1 MSGEPDIVSVP
12 LSGNE
17 DFLILGCDGLWD
29 HVTEDDV
36 AFFVYKQVREN
47 PGKFLLIFI
56 NYPTIKYLIVD
67 FVSYFKINKDIVN

>member
-47 PGKFLLIFI
+47 PGE
-56 NYPTIKYLIVD
+56 
-67 FVSYFKINKDIVN
+67 SYWNEKEIR

>member
-1 MSGEPDIVSVP
+1 MYFLGDPNHKPYVSGEPDIVCVP

-29 HVTEDDV
+29 HVTEDDI

-47 PGKFLLIFI
+47 PGKIWGVL
-56 NYPTIKYLIVD
+56 
-67 FVSYFKINKDIVN
+67 

>member
-1 MSGEPDIVSVP
+1 MPSTGDPSHRPCVSSEPDIISVP

-36 AFFVYKQVREN
+36 AWSVYKKVRED
-47 PGKFLLIFI
+47 PGEFFNFRDSIRILIDW
-56 NYPTIKYLIVD
+56 V
-67 FVSYFKINKDIVN
+67 